1 MLKVAI
7 TGNIASG
14 KSCVEAILSSKG
26 FDVYDTDSIA
36 HDILSTSFKV
46 REAFN
51 DFDILNYKG
60 EISREK
66 LGKVVFSNPEKK
78 KVLESIIHPE
88 VKNELNRIFEFNSGK
103 EFVFVAIPL
112 LFEAHFEDLFDKS
125 ILVMAMDDVRLE
137 RLMKRNNLSKEDAQ
151 LRIDSQMPQEEK
163 VKRVDYVINNNST
176 LDSVKDEVEKVL
188 KDLEKNKD

>member
-51 DFDILNYKG
+51 DFDISNYKG

-66 LGKVVFSNPEKK
+66 LGRVVFLNPEKK

-125 ILVMAMDDVRLE
+125 CRQVESRVIATNCRL
-137 RLMKRNNLSKEDAQ
+137 RNLSYLQENGFKQ
-151 LRIDSQMPQEEK
+151 LSPFYTIDLL
-163 VKRVDYVINNNST
+163 I
-176 LDSVKDEVEKVL
+176 
-188 KDLEKNKD
+188 

>member
-14 KSCVEAILSSKG
+14 KSCVETILSSKG

-51 DFDILNYKG
+51 DFDISNYKG

-66 LGKVVFSNPEKK
+66 LGRVVFLNPEKK

-125 ILVMAMDDVRLE
+125 ILVMAMVARLFITMKFIFLVVRIVLIQNIITSIME
-137 RLMKRNNLSKEDAQ
+137 RLGRK
-151 LRIDSQMPQEEK
+151 
-163 VKRVDYVINNNST
+163 
-176 LDSVKDEVEKVL
+176 
-188 KDLEKNKD
+188 